1 MPVKKGKPYKKIIG
15 ILVVLVAGLSVLF
28 AIVLREDKKKVMVI
42 KGKIEIASKPDEIK
56 PVSKRAAEKT
66 PAPITKDIN
75 KKTQIPPKA
84 EEKDIEYVA
93 KDIIGKTQI
102 PLKTKP
108 VIVPARPID
117 YNKIE
122 KDGEMRA
129 LIQKRKE
136 RFGLDKGVD
145 IIIKANESIKIGT
158 ITVPMKEILDKIRLK
173 RGRLI
178 IEDLM
183 LKPLSTISHQS
194 PKEISD
200 KLRKFKIRYTELEKA
215 LEHKRGQLKVASAK
229 TKDLLRK
236 EIETLQHQKKI
247 LEDEIKQII
256 REEKIEAYGIYVVRE
271 NDNIWNIHFSFMKD
285 YFQHKGVLLEPQS
298 DEPDKQGVS
307 SGMGKILKFS
317 EHMVYIYN
325 IKERKLDID
334 LDLLYPLSK
343 IVIFNMGEVFSLLDQ
358 IDYEHVNQIQYD
370 GETIWIPAEQ

>member
-1 MPVKKGKPYKKIIG
+1 MPVKKGNPYKKIIG

-28 AIVLREDKKKVMVI
+28 AIVLREDEKKVLVI
-42 KGKIEIASKPDEIK
+42 KGKIEIASKPGEIK

-66 PAPITKDIN
+66 SAPIAKDIN
-75 KKTQIPPKA
+75 KKTQIPPKT
-84 EEKDIEYVA
+84 EEKDLEYVA
-93 KDIIGKTQI
+93 KDIIEKTQI
-102 PLKTKP
+102 PLKTKAI
-108 VIVPARPID
+108 IVPLRPID

-122 KDGEMRA
+122 PDWEMRA
-129 LIQKRKE
+129 LMRKRKE

-145 IIIKANESIKIGT
+145 IIIKANESIKIGM
-158 ITVPMKEILDKIRLK
+158 ITVSMKEILDKIRLK
-173 RGRLI
+173 RGGLI

-183 LKPLSTISHQS
+183 LKPLPTISHQV
-194 PKEISD
+194 PKEIS
-200 KLRKFKIRYTELEKA
+200 
-215 LEHKRGQLKVASAK
+215 
-229 TKDLLRK
+229 
-236 EIETLQHQKKI
+236 
-247 LEDEIKQII
+247 
-256 REEKIEAYGIYVVRE
+256 EEFEAYGIYVVRE

-325 IKERKLDID
+325 IKERKLDIE

-358 IDYEHVNQIQYD
+358 IDYERVNQIQYD

>member
-1 MPVKKGKPYKKIIG
+1 MPVKKGNPYKKIIG

-28 AIVLREDKKKVMVI
+28 AIVLREDEKKVLVI
-42 KGKIEIASKPDEIK
+42 KGKIEIASKPGEIK

-66 PAPITKDIN
+66 SAPI
-75 KKTQIPPKA
+75 
-84 EEKDIEYVA
+84 A
-93 KDIIGKTQI
+93 KDIIEKTQI
-102 PLKTKP
+102 PLKTKAI
-108 VIVPARPID
+108 IVPLRPID

-122 KDGEMRA
+122 PVGEMRA
-129 LIQKRKE
+129 LMQKRKE

-145 IIIKANESIKIGT
+145 IIIKANESIKIGM
-158 ITVPMKEILDKIRLK
+158 ITVSMKEILDKIRLK
-173 RGRLI
+173 RGGLI

-183 LKPLSTISHQS
+183 LKPLPTISHQV
-194 PKEISD
+194 PKEIS
-200 KLRKFKIRYTELEKA
+200 
-215 LEHKRGQLKVASAK
+215 
-229 TKDLLRK
+229 
-236 EIETLQHQKKI
+236 
-247 LEDEIKQII
+247 
-256 REEKIEAYGIYVVRE
+256 EEFEAYGIYVVRE

-325 IKERKLDID
+325 IKERKLDIE

-358 IDYEHVNQIQYD
+358 IDYERVNQIQYD

>member
-15 ILVVLVAGLSVLF
+15 ILIVLVAGLSVLF
-28 AIVLREDKKKVMVI
+28 AIVLREDEKEVLVI

-75 KKTQIPPKA
+75 KKT
-84 EEKDIEYVA
+84 E
-93 KDIIGKTQI
+93 I

-108 VIVPARPID
+108 IIVPVRPID
-117 YNKIE
+117 DNKIE

-129 LIQKRKE
+129 LMRKRKE

-145 IIIKANESIKIGT
+145 IIIKANESIKIGA

-173 RGRLI
+173 RGGLI

-183 LKPLSTISHQS
+183 LKPLPTISHQS
-194 PKEISD
+194 PKEIS
-200 KLRKFKIRYTELEKA
+200 
-215 LEHKRGQLKVASAK
+215 
-229 TKDLLRK
+229 
-236 EIETLQHQKKI
+236 
-247 LEDEIKQII
+247 
-256 REEKIEAYGIYVVRE
+256 EKIEAYGIYVVRE

-298 DEPDKQGVS
+298 DEPDEKGAS

-358 IDYEHVNQIQYD
+358 IDYEHINQIQYD
-370 GETIWIPAEQ
+370 GETIWLPAEQ

>member
-1 MPVKKGKPYKKIIG
+1 MPVKKGNPYKKIIG

-28 AIVLREDKKKVMVI
+28 AIVLREDEKKVLVI
-42 KGKIEIASKPDEIK
+42 KSKIEIASKPDEIK
-56 PVSKRAAEKT
+56 SVSKRAAEKT

-84 EEKDIEYVA
+84 ENKDIEYVAKNITEKSQMSPGTEEKTPTPITKDIIGKIQIPPKSKEKDPEYVA
-93 KDIIGKTQI
+93 KDIIGKIQI

-108 VIVPARPID
+108 IIVHRRTID

-122 KDGEMRA
+122 TDREMRA
-129 LIQKRKE
+129 LMQKRKE

-145 IIIKANESIKIGT
+145 IIIKPNESIKVGT

-173 RGRLI
+173 RGDLI

-183 LKPLSTISHQS
+183 LKPLPTISHQA
-194 PKEISD
+194 PKEISE
-200 KLRKFKIRYTELEKA
+200 KL
-215 LEHKRGQLKVASAK
+215 
-229 TKDLLRK
+229 
-236 EIETLQHQKKI
+236 
-247 LEDEIKQII
+247 
-256 REEKIEAYGIYVVRE
+256 EAYGIYVVRE

-285 YFQHKGVLLEPQS
+285 YFQQKGVLLEPQS
-298 DEPDKQGVS
+298 DEPDKKGVS

-317 EHMVYIYN
+317 EYMVYIYN

-370 GETIWIPAEQ
+370 GETIWLPAEQ

>member
-1 MPVKKGKPYKKIIG
+1 MPVKKGNPYKKIIG

-28 AIVLREDKKKVMVI
+28 AIVLREDEKKVLVI
-42 KGKIEIASKPDEIK
+42 KSKIEIASKPDEIK
-56 PVSKRAAEKT
+56 SVSKRAAEKT

-84 EEKDIEYVA
+84 ENKDIEYVA
-93 KDIIGKTQI
+93 KNITEKSQMSPGTEEKTPTPITKDIIGKIQI

-108 VIVPARPID
+108 IIVHRRTID

-122 KDGEMRA
+122 TDREMRA
-129 LIQKRKE
+129 LMQKRKE

-145 IIIKANESIKIGT
+145 IIIKPNESIKVGT

-173 RGRLI
+173 RGDLI

-183 LKPLSTISHQS
+183 LKPLPTISHQA
-194 PKEISD
+194 PKEISE
-200 KLRKFKIRYTELEKA
+200 KL
-215 LEHKRGQLKVASAK
+215 
-229 TKDLLRK
+229 
-236 EIETLQHQKKI
+236 
-247 LEDEIKQII
+247 
-256 REEKIEAYGIYVVRE
+256 EAYGIYVVRE

-285 YFQHKGVLLEPQS
+285 YFQQKGVLLEPQS
-298 DEPDKQGVS
+298 DEPDKKGVS

-317 EHMVYIYN
+317 EYMVYIYN

-370 GETIWIPAEQ
+370 GETIWLPAEQ